1 MDPSRPPAIRQERSD
16 DHDAVDGLLRAA
28 FVDDDVPARLASLL
42 RERGLHEPE
51 LTFVADDEGRIVG
64 HVMLSRLAVARDG
77 DAGLEAL
84 NLTPLA
90 VAPDAQGRG
99 IGRRLVEHAVR
110 MAATTTYP
118 LVILEG
124 DPRHYHR
131 YGFRT
136 ASAAGLTR
144 PSERIPDE
152 AFMFLPLPAYDP
164 VVHRGA
170 VAYPAPFHE
179 LDAFGP

>member
-1 MDPSRPPAIRQERSD
+1 MDPSRQPAIRRERSD

-28 FVDDDVPARLASLL
+28 FVDDGVPAPLASLL
-42 RERGLHEPE
+42 RERGLHEPA
-51 LTFVADDEGRIVG
+51 LTFVADHDGRIVG
-64 HVMLSRLAVARDG
+64 HVMLSRLRVGRDD
-77 DAGLEAL
+77 DAGFEAL

-90 VAPDAQGRG
+90 VAPDAQGHG
-99 IGRRLVEHAVR
+99 LGRRLVEHAVR
-110 MAATTTYP
+110 MAGTTGYP

-152 AFMFLPLPAYDP
+152 AFMFLPLPAHDAG
-164 VVHRGA
+164 VHRGA
-170 VAYPAPFHE
+170 VA
-179 LDAFGP
+179 

>member
-1 MDPSRPPAIRQERSD
+1 VAASRPPVIRKERPD
-16 DHDAVDGLLRAA
+16 DHDAVDALLRTA
-28 FVDDDVPARLASLL
+28 FDDEVPARLASSL
-42 RERGLHEPE
+42 RERGLHDPT
-51 LTFVADDEGRIVG
+51 LTFVADHAGRVVG
-64 HVMLSRLAVARDG
+64 HVMLSRLQVRRDG
-77 DAGLEAL
+77 DAGFEAL
-84 NLTPLA
+84 NLTPLS

-110 MAATTTYP
+110 EAGTTTYP

-152 AFMFLPLPAYDP
+152 AFMFLPLPSYDAE
-164 VVHRGA
+164 VHRGD